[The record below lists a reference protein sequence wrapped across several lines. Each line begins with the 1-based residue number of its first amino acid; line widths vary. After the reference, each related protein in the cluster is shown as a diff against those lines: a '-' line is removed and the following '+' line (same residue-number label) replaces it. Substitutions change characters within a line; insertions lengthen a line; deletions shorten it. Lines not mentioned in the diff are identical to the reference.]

1 LHSPTEVTEQDKC
14 NQATWTTLAARD
26 ELDYN
31 EFYTD
36 AGERAAIE
44 HVRDEVRGKP
54 ILDLGVG
61 MGRTIPILKP
71 LTGDYRAID
80 YMPLMVRIC
89 RERYPDARVEIG
101 DARDLPGFP
110 SGHFGLVCFSYNGI
124 DAVSAA
130 DRKLVFRAVR
140 RVLAP
145 GGLFLFSSLN
155 LEGPAYRVRPW
166 HLDLPRTNNSLQYAV
181 SLARAVRWAPVHL
194 ANWNRLRRLSEQGE
208 GYAVAPLS
216 AHHWGIVAHYT
227 TLRRQLEELEREG
240 FGRDVEVFDNKQG
253 ARLRLGDDTS
263 HFDWFQIVARRGTA
277 LGFSEAITSSS
288 RVDG

>member
-1 LHSPTEVTEQDKC
+1 MRQPTELSEQDRR
-14 NQATWTTLAARD
+14 NQATWITRAARD
-26 ELDYN
+26 ELDLN
-31 EFYTD
+31 QLYTD

-71 LTGDYRAID
+71 LAGDYRAID

-89 RERYPDARVEIG
+89 RERHPEASVDLGDARVLE
-101 DARDLPGFP
+101 GFP
-110 SGHFGLVCFSYNGI
+110 PGHFGLVQFSYNGI

-130 DRKLVFRAVR
+130 DRKLVFQAVR

-145 GGLFLFSSLN
+145 GGLFLFSTLN
-155 LEGPAYRVRPW
+155 LDGPGYRVRPW
-166 HLDLPRTNNSLQYAV
+166 HLDVPRTGNFFRDAV
-181 SLARAVRWAPVHL
+181 GLVRALRWAPVHL
-194 ANWNRLRRLSEQGE
+194 VNWLRLRHLCEQGV

-227 TLRRQLEELEREG
+227 TLQRQLDELEREG
-240 FGRDVEVFDNKQG
+240 FDRDAMVFDNKEG
-253 ARLRLGDDTS
+253 SRVTAGDDTS
-263 HFDWFQIVARRGTA
+263 RFDWFHFVARRATN
-277 LGFSEAITSSS
+277 SRRSS
-288 RVDG
+288 RG